1 MKGVVF
7 TEFLEMVDD
16 KFSPEVTERIID
28 NADLASNGAYTA
40 VGTYDHT
47 ELVKLVVNLAAE
59 TGAEVPDLIR
69 VFGEHFFGRL
79 ATLYPQFVDDEQ
91 DVFSFLESV
100 ENYIHIEVRK
110 LYPDA
115 DLPSVKTERPG
126 DGELILMYESKR
138 CLADAAHGLI
148 LGCLDHFKV
157 KDKVSIDRQDES
169 EGKGSRVR
177 FTLSKAA

>member
-7 TEFLEMVDD
+7 TEFLEMVDE
-16 KFSPEVTERIID
+16 KFSPETTERIIE

-40 VGTYDHT
+40 VGTYDHM
-47 ELVKLVVNLAAE
+47 ELVQLVVKLAAE
-59 TGAEVPDLIR
+59 TGAEVSDLVR
-69 VFGEHFFGRL
+69 VFGEHFFHRL
-79 ATLYPQFVDDEQ
+79 IALYPHFVDDEQ

-115 DLPSVKTERPG
+115 DLPSVKTERPNN
-126 DGELILMYESKR
+126 DELVLLYESKR

-148 LGCLDHFKV
+148 LGCLDHFNV
-157 KDKVSIDRQDES
+157 KDNISIAREDES

-177 FTLSKAA
+177 FKLSKAA